1 MARILVI
8 SCTTYGQDSRV
19 KRHAEALVGHADEVD
34 VLCLENRRNVRSN
47 GVNVIGL
54 VRPRHRRTG
63 TIRGLCYVQFSISA
77 AFNAVRF
84 SLRRRYDVVVVYAMR
99 TATILCAAPL
109 RLHGSRITLDLGDE
123 TAEAHQKEKAG
134 RQGALRGR
142 LLVMEEAIRARFANR
157 VIVAHAIHRQ
167 LLRNL
172 KIFGSGASNTTRIF
186 SGIPAC
192 SEGCADSLG
201 WDHQQ
206 RQLLEAIDSLLEKET
221 EARPASESSSGVGA
235 ISARRSFRASEAV
248 RWLSGSGMPVV
259 TGGIVAIVALGVVLA
274 EMDAGGTK
282 GRLVS
287 AESTNGVRPQPQPL
301 SPKLGQALE
310 HSIQV
315 AAAVRPSQ
323 DNPDGQQPI
332 PRKPTRLAQS
342 LATSQSKAAMGKAN
356 GANVSPTNAQTKSL
370 ETTRGTLPLLAP
382 SEVRGAGEESSPGAA
397 ASGRAGIATPPPG
410 SVAAATEAARTMPR
424 PSAHR
429 TAPKRTAAAQV
440 PPPAETRAP
449 REESPDTGSAAPEEA
464 RTLASRKRTA
474 SIGNGT
480 SSEHTAATSPRYRRP
495 RYNIQIDAAM
505 DRNGADSMA
514 QRFQRL
520 GYTPHLVPTV
530 MAGQTWYKVEVGPYA
545 TQDEAAAAQE
555 QLHQKYN
562 SAYISH

>member
-1 MARILVI
+1 VARILVI

-19 KRHAEALVGHADEVD
+19 KRHAEALVGHGDEVD

-84 SLRRRYDVVVVYAMR
+84 SLRRRYDVVVVYAVR

-123 TAEAHQKEKAG
+123 TAEPHQKEKAG
-134 RQGALRGR
+134 RQGTLRAR

-248 RWLSGSGMPVV
+248 RWLSGRGMPVV
-259 TGGIVAIVALGVVLA
+259 AGGIVRSSHWELYLPRWTP
-274 EMDAGGTK
+274 AGQKDGWF
-282 GRLVS
+282 
-287 AESTNGVRPQPQPL
+287 PQNQ
-301 SPKLGQALE
+301 
-310 HSIQV
+310 
-315 AAAVRPSQ
+315 
-323 DNPDGQQPI
+323 
-332 PRKPTRLAQS
+332 
-342 LATSQSKAAMGKAN
+342 
-356 GANVSPTNAQTKSL
+356 
-370 ETTRGTLPLLAP
+370 
-382 SEVRGAGEESSPGAA
+382 
-397 ASGRAGIATPPPG
+397 
-410 SVAAATEAARTMPR
+410 
-424 PSAHR
+424 R
-429 TAPKRTAAAQV
+429 TAY
-440 PPPAETRAP
+440 
-449 REESPDTGSAAPEEA
+449 D
-464 RTLASRKRTA
+464 
-474 SIGNGT
+474 
-480 SSEHTAATSPRYRRP
+480 H
-495 RYNIQIDAAM
+495 
-505 DRNGADSMA
+505 
-514 QRFQRL
+514 
-520 GYTPHLVPTV
+520 
-530 MAGQTWYKVEVGPYA
+530 
-545 TQDEAAAAQE
+545 
-555 QLHQKYN
+555 
-562 SAYISH
+562 SHSHCLPN